1 YFGACGWPS
10 RTQAPGE
17 CARLPSVKE
26 NKNDQ
31 QDFSRARRSAH
42 PWHGVRGFGRQQ
54 QAPNGPPAAA
64 AAVGHAAR
72 GRCPGTRASGQRLR
86 GRREL
91 HRQAECVEVTPRV
104 ERTNDKGRGDP
115 GPCSFPSAAV
125 PRPNNI
131 DERAS
136 AKIVRLYKIVCSLLR
151 QF

>member
-1 YFGACGWPS
+1 MTSKISAALAAALILGSASVALAANSKPQTV
-10 RTQAPGE
+10 RQQP
-17 CARLPSVKE
+17 RQPSVMLLE
-26 NKNDQ
+26 EGAQ
-31 QDFSRARRSAH
+31 
-42 PWHGVRGFGRQQ
+42 VRGP
-54 QAPNGPPAAA
+54 AVNGY
-64 AAVGHAAR
+64 AV
-72 GRCPGTRASGQRLR
+72 
-86 GRREL
+86 EENY
-91 HRQAECVEVTPRV
+91 RQAECVEVTPRV